1 MYLIDILIVV
11 FNIVNTIKTG
21 RLFAQEEDE
30 NEEESGGDESG
41 SEGEDEEESGDEGM
55 EEDETEPG
63 GGGGSGKLKK
73 SAAALTVG
81 MGSFS
86 DPGKFRGSVLIL
98 KLLYYYIFQA
108 VHSYQSTQKGNK
120 VYMLN
125 HFV

>member
-86 DPGKFRGSVLIL
+86 DPGKFGKSILIL
-98 KLLYYYIFQA
+98 KLLYYYIFQGA
-108 VHSYQSTQKGNK
+108 
-120 VYMLN
+120 
-125 HFV
+125 